1 MITTMLTPNT
11 TDPLIT
17 MPETIWLI
25 AMPLISWLTSLG
37 IFCKTSDLEKL
48 RATIAER
55 YMPREEYAQDL
66 RLIREELQQLSRHV
80 NKLIP
85 KIVELLEK

>member
-1 MITTMLTPNT
+1 
-11 TDPLIT
+11 

>member
-1 MITTMLTPNT
+1 MLAPNT

>member
-1 MITTMLTPNT
+1 MLTPNT